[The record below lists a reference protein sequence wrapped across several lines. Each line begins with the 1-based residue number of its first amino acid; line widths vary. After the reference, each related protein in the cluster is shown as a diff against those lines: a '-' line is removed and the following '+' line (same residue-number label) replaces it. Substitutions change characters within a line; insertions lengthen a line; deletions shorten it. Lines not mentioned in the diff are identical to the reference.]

1 MRFRSF
7 SSIRVQSWALR
18 QPALSRWLFLI
29 SALLTCVPWPVI
41 SVITLE
47 YTSHHRHQEN
57 PQVSRQLV
65 KEEKSKGWPH
75 LDKKGSTRTFPR
87 QRTYHTSAQQLG
99 TDMFFPFLFF
109 FLLWGFLWV
118 LFFSEFSRITQLGNN
133 CKNLNV
139 QQEDS
144 LRHWALLEPLLQS
157 TGLNP
162 TNQQLQRSWD

>member
-1 MRFRSF
+1 M
-7 SSIRVQSWALR
+7 
-18 QPALSRWLFLI
+18 
-29 SALLTCVPWPVI
+29 SAFLTCVPWPVL

-75 LDKKGSTRTFPR
+75 LDKKGSTWTSPR
-87 QRTYHTSAQQLG
+87 QKSYHTSALNSLTQ
-99 TDMFFPFLFF
+99 TCSFLSYFF

-118 LFFSEFSRITQLGNN
+118 LFFSEFSRITKLGNN

-144 LRHWALLEPLLQS
+144 LRHSALLEPLLLS
-157 TGLNP
+157 TDLNP
-162 TNQQLQRSWD
+162 TNEQLQRSWDECMWTMQDPAMRK